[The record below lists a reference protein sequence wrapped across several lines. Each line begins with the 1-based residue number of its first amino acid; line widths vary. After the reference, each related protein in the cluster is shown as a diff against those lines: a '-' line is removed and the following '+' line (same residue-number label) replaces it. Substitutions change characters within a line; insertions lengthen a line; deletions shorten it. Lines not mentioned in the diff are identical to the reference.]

1 MGYIQIESMDPYDQ
15 HSQSHLQ
22 HMQRSHNEC
31 PQSMM
36 TRPNDE
42 YLDARL
48 EEQIHLHE
56 QHSQNRL
63 THHHHPLH
71 PYEQHNLSRLQ
82 PSDYQQPYDQH
93 TTHTSAT
100 SRALADT
107 ISQNVL
113 QSRHMQHHP
122 HSQSRLQPQH
132 HQQPHD
138 HHSQSRLEPQYM
150 QQPYDHHSQSRLQPY
165 YMQQSHEQHSQSR
178 LQPQHHQQPQHDHS
192 QSRLQ
197 PDHIQQPDNLHPSA
211 PIYSR
216 GRELLETGGYE
227 LEQHKVQRA
236 QDESVRR
243 NINQM
248 ETAFR
253 ISESDA
259 KAKELLDRAQAEI
272 ARRRSDPRWQE
283 MLPVAVGGSPP
294 KQPALELL
302 PSYDKAAPSAY
313 LPSRAT
319 DHYRGVAAGYYAG
332 LDKEPVRYGHPST
345 GFAPTERAYYQ

>member
-63 THHHHPLH
+63 SHHHHPLH
-71 PYEQHNLSRLQ
+71 PYEQHNLSRPQ
-82 PSDYQQPYDQH
+82 PSDHQQPYDQH

-122 HSQSRLQPQH
+122 HSQSRLEPQYM
-132 HQQPHD
+132 QQPYD
-138 HHSQSRLEPQYM
+138 DQSQSRLEQQYM
-150 QQPYDHHSQSRLQPY
+150 QQPYDHHSQSRLQPQ
-165 YMQQSHEQHSQSR
+165 YMQQPYEQ
-178 LQPQHHQQPQHDHS
+178 HS